1 MQSINFRRCA
11 RTVCVLVAGLSAAL
25 SGLSFAQ
32 FPQTDADQVVA
43 YIDRIIPSDARLADI
58 AEIKRDN
65 IELRLKDNP
74 VKFQF
79 RLGDQITVT
88 RQDAVVMVRLLATN
102 ETVVVTTKDKPLT
115 FKQSA
120 VPGLMRS
127 VATWLIGVLQGS
139 DQAGDSSTRTTASRG
154 VNTGPCYNETGK
166 TNEPV
171 TFQIPI
177 LAASR
182 SVLAAGNRSIFVSW
196 QGGVPPFSV
205 TLSAA
210 ETGNVLAQT
219 VGVRGTC
226 AAYLP
231 RIDLRPGRYRLTLT
245 DAQNVKEQEDSLF
258 VVAEAPAEP
267 SELRDANLPED
278 ARQLYAATWLGVL
291 DHGIWAFEAQQR
303 VAAMD
308 CRSAA
313 VEDWLRQWGSSTPCA
328 EAKR

>member
-1 MQSINFRRCA
+1 MQAIDFRRCA
-11 RTVCVLVAGLSAAL
+11 RTVRILVAGLSAAL
-25 SGLSFAQ
+25 SGLSFAES
-32 FPQTDADQVVA
+32 PQTDADRTVA
-43 YIDRIIPSDARLADI
+43 YIDHIIPSDARLADI
-58 AEIKRDN
+58 ATITGKD
-65 IELRLKDNP
+65 IERRLKDNP
-74 VKFQF
+74 VKF
-79 RLGDQITVT
+79 RLGDQIAVT

-102 ETVVVTTKDKPLT
+102 ETVVLTTKDKPLT

-120 VPGLMRS
+120 VPGLLGP
-127 VATWLIGVLQGS
+127 VVPWLIGVLQGS
-139 DQAGDSSTRTTASRG
+139 DQAGDSKTTTTASRG
-154 VNTGPCYNETGK
+154 VNTGPCYNETRK

-171 TFQIPI
+171 MFRIPI

-182 SVLAAGNRSIFVSW
+182 SVLAAGNRAIFVSW

-210 ETGNVLAQT
+210 ETGRILAQT
-219 VGVRGTC
+219 DGVRGTC

-231 RIDLRPGRYRLTLT
+231 RIDLGPGHYHLTLT
-245 DAQNVKEQEDSLF
+245 DAQNVKEQEDNLF

-267 SELRDANLPED
+267 RELRDANLPED

-291 DHGIWAFEAQQR
+291 DSGIWAFEAQQR

-328 EAKR
+328 DAKR

>member
-32 FPQTDADQVVA
+32 SPQTDADGTVA
-43 YIDRIIPSDARLADI
+43 YIDRIIPSGARLADI

-79 RLGDQITVT
+79 RLGDQIAVT

-120 VPGLMRS
+120 VPGLLGS

-139 DQAGDSSTRTTASRG
+139 DQAGDSSVMTASRA

-182 SVLAAGNRSIFVSW
+182 SVLAAGNRAIFVSW

-205 TLSAA
+205 TLSKRLGCVAPVPHTSRA
-210 ETGNVLAQT
+210 PICAQ
-219 VGVRGTC
+219 GT
-226 AAYLP
+226 
-231 RIDLRPGRYRLTLT
+231 T
-245 DAQNVKEQEDSLF
+245 S
-258 VVAEAPAEP
+258 
-267 SELRDANLPED
+267 
-278 ARQLYAATWLGVL
+278 
-291 DHGIWAFEAQQR
+291 
-303 VAAMD
+303 
-308 CRSAA
+308 
-313 VEDWLRQWGSSTPCA
+313 
-328 EAKR
+328 

>member
-1 MQSINFRRCA
+1 MVRKDSSYPRRGF
-11 RTVCVLVAGLSAAL
+11 VCRAGHAVVRGASAKRRRWGRRLHRPYHPAN
-25 SGLSFAQ
+25 
-32 FPQTDADQVVA
+32 
-43 YIDRIIPSDARLADI
+43 ARLADI
-58 AEIKRDN
+58 ATITGKDRKD
-65 IELRLKDNP
+65 IEHRLKDNFVTLRP
-74 VKFQF
+74 
-79 RLGDQITVT
+79 GDRIAVT
-88 RQDAVVMVRLLATN
+88 RQDAVVMVRKLATN
-102 ETVVVTTKDKPLT
+102 ETIAVTFAMTKAEAYKIP
-115 FKQSA
+115 QSA
-120 VPGLMRS
+120 VPGLPGS
-127 VATWLIGVLQGS
+127 VWAWFIGVLRGS
-139 DQAGDSSTRTTASRG
+139 DQAGDSKTATTASRG
-154 VNTGPCYNETGK
+154 VNTGSCYNETGK

-182 SVLAAGNRSIFVSW
+182 SVLAAGNRAIFVSW

-210 ETGNVLAQT
+210 ETGRILAQT

-231 RIDLRPGRYRLTLT
+231 SIDLGPGHYHLTLT
-245 DAQNVKEQEDSLF
+245 DAQNVKEQEDNLF

-267 SELRDANLPED
+267 RELRDANLPED

-291 DHGIWAFEAQQR
+291 DSGIWAFEAQQR

-328 EAKR
+328 DAKR